1 MYITSRSFKNYKPES
16 LEKDSSLVPWP
27 IVDIID
33 SVDDKLFAFDALFN
47 DILEQHAPVK
57 SFKMR
62 GKPNPC
68 VTDNIRG
75 LMKTRDKWHKEA
87 KKTNDPLA
95 WRTYKFFRQEVK
107 REIRIAEEDF
117 VAEQS
122 SLSRYRKTQTTPI
135 ISGRQS
141 ASLYQIS
148 LNRSLSLVKTIT

>member
-1 MYITSRSFKNYKPES
+1 M
-16 LEKDSSLVPWP
+16 SLVSWP

-33 SVDDKLFAFDALFN
+33 SVDDKLFAFDTLFN

-57 SFKMR
+57 SFKIR
-62 GKPNPC
+62 GKQNPC

-75 LMKTRDKWHKEA
+75 LMKIREKWHKEA

-95 WRTYKFFRQEVK
+95 WRTYKFLRQEVK
-107 REIRIAEEDF
+107 REIRIVEEDF

-141 ASLYQIS
+141 ATVYQIS
-148 LNRSLSLVKTIT
+148 LNRSVSLVKTIT

>member
-1 MYITSRSFKNYKPES
+1 M
-16 LEKDSSLVPWP
+16 SLVSWP

-33 SVDDKLFAFDALFN
+33 SVDDKLFAFDILFN

-57 SFKMR
+57 SFKIR
-62 GKPNPC
+62 GKQNPC

-75 LMKTRDKWHKEA
+75 LMKIRDKCHKEA

-107 REIRIAEEDF
+107 REIRIAEGDF

-141 ASLYQIS
+141 ATVYQIS

>member
-1 MYITSRSFKNYKPES
+1 M
-16 LEKDSSLVPWP
+16 SLVSWP

-33 SVDDKLFAFDALFN
+33 SVDDKLFAFDTLFN

-57 SFKMR
+57 SFKIR
-62 GKPNPC
+62 GKQNPC

-75 LMKTRDKWHKEA
+75 LMKIREKWHKEA

-95 WRTYKFFRQEVK
+95 WRTYKFLRQEVK
-107 REIRIAEEDF
+107 RESRIAEEDF

-135 ISGRQS
+135 ISGR
-141 ASLYQIS
+141 
-148 LNRSLSLVKTIT
+148 

>member
-1 MYITSRSFKNYKPES
+1 MPES
-16 LEKDSSLVPWP
+16 LEKDMSLVPWP

-33 SVDDKLFAFDALFN
+33 SVSFSFDTLFH
-47 DILEQHAPVK
+47 DIREQHAPVK
-57 SFKMR
+57 SFKIR

-87 KKTNDPLA
+87 KKTNGPLA

-107 REIRIAEEDF
+107 REIRIAERDF

-122 SLSRYRKTQTTPI
+122 SLSSRR
-135 ISGRQS
+135 
-141 ASLYQIS
+141 
-148 LNRSLSLVKTIT
+148 

>member
-1 MYITSRSFKNYKPES
+1 M
-16 LEKDSSLVPWP
+16 SLVSWP

-33 SVDDKLFAFDALFN
+33 SVDDKLFAFDTLFN

-57 SFKMR
+57 SFKIR

-75 LMKTRDKWHKEA
+75 LMKTRDKWHKKA
-87 KKTNDPLA
+87 KKTNGPLA

-107 REIRIAEEDF
+107 REVRIAEREF

-122 SLSRYRKTQTTPI
+122 SPSRYRKTQTTPI

-141 ASLYQIS
+141 ATIYQIS
-148 LNRSLSLVKTIT
+148 LNRSVS